1 MSWTPADLDALE
13 RAIAAGR
20 GARIITFDDQSV
32 TFHSLAEMLALRER
46 MRATVHAA
54 TRRRQ
59 FRLAVVRKGVS

>member
-13 RAIAAGR
+13 RAIADGR

-32 TFHSLAEMLALRER
+32 TFHSLAEMLTLRER

-54 TRRRQ
+54 AHRP